1 MPPRQR
7 KSPLKTQAKRKS
19 PSQKEA
25 LTVDD
30 VRELKAGLKKTT
42 KAKKNAPDKEW
53 EDEEIGVP
61 LKPMLPQLP
70 PEHPNDPDIDAPDP
84 PPIRNESGETSLE
97 EAPAIAPPR
106 HATFE
111 VADLLKDPT
120 LWQDGG
126 KIQRLVVNL
135 SVLGYLSNESIA
147 NSLLKIQDSIEAL
160 TQSNVLIAQAVTSA
174 AEASMFRGGINNG
187 PQENH

>member
-7 KSPLKTQAKRKS
+7 KSPTKTQAKRKS

-25 LTVDD
+25 LTVND
-30 VRELKAGLKKTT
+30 VRELKAGLKKKT

-97 EAPAIAPPR
+97 EAPVIAPPR

-111 VADLLKDPT
+111 VAELLKDPE

-160 TQSNVLIAQAVTSA
+160 VQSNVLVAQAVTSA
-174 AEASMFRGGINNG
+174 AEASMFRGGTNNG
-187 PQENH
+187 TQETH